1 MVTILISAAFKGAV
15 LIRGEAPI
23 RGGGRLFKYGHPKK
37 WRLSEALRLLEE
49 TRYYHWRLEF
59 F

>member
-37 WRLSEALRLLEE
+37 RRLLEGGA
-49 TRYYHWRLEF
+49 YLKLCAY
-59 F
+59 